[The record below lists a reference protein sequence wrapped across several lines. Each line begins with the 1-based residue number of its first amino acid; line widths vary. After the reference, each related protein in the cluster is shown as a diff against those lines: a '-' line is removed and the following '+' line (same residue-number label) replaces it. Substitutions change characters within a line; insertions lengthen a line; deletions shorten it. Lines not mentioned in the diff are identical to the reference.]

1 MRSGKERKPLD
12 KTVAVIVCAAGASAR
27 FGGDRKKPFVELS
40 GRAAF
45 MRSIEFFSTRDEV
58 KQILLAISKEDEEL
72 VTVKWGSALA
82 FNGVKLCLGG
92 TERFQTVANALAKVN
107 EQVDLIAVHDAVR
120 CCLTKDWV
128 DAVFEAAAATGA
140 AILACPVNATLK
152 KVEKGVITATID
164 RDQLYEAQ
172 TPQVFDAKL
181 LKKAYDKIDK
191 LDKKKITDDAQVVES
206 LGHPVQIVE
215 TDFSN
220 LKITRKSDVPIA
232 EAILKSRPQ
241 PKPEG
246 PIGPYIEAQ
255 W

>member
-12 KTVAVIVCAAGASAR
+12 KTVAVIVCAAGASVR

-92 TERFQTVANALAKVN
+92 AERFQTVANALAKVN

-128 DAVFEAAAATGA
+128 DAVFEAAA
-140 AILACPVNATLK
+140 
-152 KVEKGVITATID
+152 
-164 RDQLYEAQ
+164 
-172 TPQVFDAKL
+172 
-181 LKKAYDKIDK
+181 
-191 LDKKKITDDAQVVES
+191 
-206 LGHPVQIVE
+206 
-215 TDFSN
+215 
-220 LKITRKSDVPIA
+220 
-232 EAILKSRPQ
+232 
-241 PKPEG
+241 
-246 PIGPYIEAQ
+246 
-255 W
+255 